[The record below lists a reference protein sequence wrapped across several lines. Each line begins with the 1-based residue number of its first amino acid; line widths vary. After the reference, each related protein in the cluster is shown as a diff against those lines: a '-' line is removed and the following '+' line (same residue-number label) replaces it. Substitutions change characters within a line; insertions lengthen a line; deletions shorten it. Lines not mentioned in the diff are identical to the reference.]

1 MKNYIRR
8 LIEKI
13 ELSLLKAVIPL
24 MTEAHP
30 VGICI
35 QYTYRFIEGQPM
47 VTRFKNTAVWLT
59 AGMAVGFALGLFRSI
74 LWN

>member
-1 MKNYIRR
+1 MKCFIRR

-13 ELSLLKAVIPL
+13 ELSLLKAIIPL
-24 MTEAHP
+24 MTDAHP

-35 QYTYRFIEGQPM
+35 QYTYRFIEGQSL
-47 VTRFKNTAVWLT
+47 VLRYKYTAIWLT
-59 AGMAVGFALGLFRSI
+59 TGLAVGFALGLFRSV